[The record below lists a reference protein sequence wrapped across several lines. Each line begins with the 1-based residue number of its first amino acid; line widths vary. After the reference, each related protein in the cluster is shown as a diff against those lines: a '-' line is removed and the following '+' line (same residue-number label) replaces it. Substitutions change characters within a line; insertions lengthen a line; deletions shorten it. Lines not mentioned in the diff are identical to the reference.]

1 MTLLPRRLL
10 VAAATAAVL
19 ATAPALA
26 QPTDV
31 VLVSTQLRPVETAT
45 VFRNAIL
52 RDSPVKTVF
61 VGEEAEPMVTR
72 LGAELKAGSRTVSV
86 IGAVHGEILPLV
98 PMGALEPLDALV
110 AKLGDR
116 GIPPALMDAAKLGT
130 GNVLYMPWMQATYIM
145 VADKR
150 ALPFLPAGADLNALT
165 YEQLTQWGKNMM
177 EKTGRRQIG
186 FPAGQRGLLNRFFQG
201 YIYPSYTGGVVTP
214 FRSAEAEKMW
224 TDFKALWATVN
235 PGSTN
240 YDMMQDALLG
250 DEVWVAWDH
259 VARVIEALKTA
270 PDRFVTF
277 PAPAGPKG
285 RAYMAV
291 VAGLGIVKGAP
302 NRAGAEALIDY
313 LTKPAT
319 QLAVAREFAFF
330 PVISASLPTD
340 LQPGVKL
347 AAIGVD
353 KTQNARDAV
362 VVPLPIGLGTK
373 SGEFS
378 KVYMDAFTRIVLRN
392 EPIRAVLDSEGEKL
406 RAVML
411 SANAPC
417 WAPDKASAAAC
428 PVD

>member
-1 MTLLPRRLL
+1 MRNWAKGAL
-10 VAAATAAVL
+10 AAAAAVGM
-19 ATAPALA
+19 AAGVAWA
-26 QPTDV
+26 QQGDV

-45 VFRNAIL
+45 TFRNVIL
-52 RDSPVKTVF
+52 KEAPVKVTF
-61 VGEEAEPMVTR
+61 VGEEAEPMAVR

-86 IGAVHGEILPLV
+86 VGAVHGELLPLV
-98 PMGALEPLDALV
+98 PMGALEPLDGVV
-110 AKLGDR
+110 AKLGNR
-116 GIPPALMDAAKLGT
+116 GIPAALMEAAKLGT
-130 GNVLYMPWMQATYIM
+130 DKPLYVPWMQATYIM

-150 ALPFLPAGADLNALT
+150 ALPFLPAGADINALT
-165 YEQLTQWGKNMM
+165 YDQLAQWGRNLA

-186 FPAGQRGLLNRFFQG
+186 FPAGQRGLMNRFFQG
-201 YIYPSYTGGVVTP
+201 YLYPAYTGGVVTP

-240 YDMMQDALLG
+240 FDMMQDALLG

-291 VAGLGIVKGAP
+291 VAGLSIVKGAP

-313 LTKPAT
+313 LTRPAT

-330 PVISASLPTD
+330 PVISADLPAD
-340 LQPGVKL
+340 LSPGVKL
-347 AAIGVD
+347 AAQGVD
-353 KTQNARDAV
+353 RTQNAKDAV
-362 VVPLPIGLGTK
+362 VVPLPIGLGAKT
-373 SGEFS
+373 GEFS
-378 KVYMDAFTRIVLRN
+378 KAYMDAFTRIVLRG
-392 EPIRAVLDSEGEKL
+392 EPVRAVLDSEGEKL
-406 RAVML
+406 RAVMQ
-411 SANAPC
+411 AAGAPC
-417 WAPDKASAAAC
+417 WAPDKPSSGAC

>member
-1 MTLLPRRLL
+1 MTLLPRRLMA
-10 VAAATAAVL
+10 AAATAALL
-19 ATAPALA
+19 AAAPALA
-26 QPTDV
+26 QPSDV
-31 VLVSTQLRPVETAT
+31 VLLSTQLRPVDTAT
-45 VFRNAIL
+45 AFRNVVL
-52 RDSPVKTVF
+52 RDSPVRTVF

-72 LGAELKAGSRTVSV
+72 LAAELKAGSRTVSV

-116 GIPPALMDAAKLGT
+116 GIPPALMDAARLGT

-165 YEQLTQWGKNMM
+165 YDQLAQWGRNLM
-177 EKTGRRQIG
+177 ERTGRRQIG
-186 FPAGQRGLLNRFFQG
+186 FPAGQRGLMNRFFQG
-201 YIYPSYTGGVVTP
+201 YLYPAYTGGVVTP

-240 YDMMQDALLG
+240 YDMMQDPLLG

-259 VARVIEALKTA
+259 VARVIEALKAA

-277 PAPAGPKG
+277 PAPSGPKG

-313 LTKPAT
+313 LTRPAT

-330 PVISASLPTD
+330 PTISAPLPTD
-340 LQPGVKL
+340 LQAGVKL
-347 AAIGVD
+347 VAQGVD
-353 KTQNARDAV
+353 KTQTAKDAV
-362 VVPLPIGLGTK
+362 VVPLPIGLGAK

-378 KVYMDAFTRIVLRN
+378 KAYMDAFTRIVLRN

-406 RAVML
+406 RAVMQ
-411 SANAPC
+411 SAAAPC
-417 WAPDKASAAAC
+417 WAPDKASTGAC

>member
-1 MTLLPRRLL
+1 MRMWAKGAL
-10 VAAATAAVL
+10 AAAAAVGM
-19 ATAPALA
+19 AAGVAWA
-26 QPTDV
+26 QQGDV

-45 VFRNAIL
+45 TFRNVIL
-52 RDSPVKTVF
+52 KEAPVKVTF
-61 VGEEAEPMVTR
+61 VGEEAEPMAVR

-86 IGAVHGEILPLV
+86 VGAVHGELLPLV
-98 PMGALEPLDALV
+98 PMGALEPLDGVV
-110 AKLGDR
+110 AKLGNR
-116 GIPPALMDAAKLGT
+116 GIPAALMEAAKLGT
-130 GNVLYMPWMQATYIM
+130 DKPLYMPWMQATYIM

-150 ALPFLPAGADLNALT
+150 ALPFLPAGADINALT
-165 YEQLTQWGKNMM
+165 YDQLAQWGRNLA

-186 FPAGQRGLLNRFFQG
+186 FPAGQRGLMNRFFQG
-201 YIYPSYTGGVVTP
+201 YLYPAYTGGVVTP

-240 YDMMQDALLG
+240 FDMMQDALLG

-291 VAGLGIVKGAP
+291 VAGLSIVKGAP

-313 LTKPAT
+313 LTRPAT

-330 PVISASLPTD
+330 PVISADLPAD
-340 LQPGVKL
+340 LSPGVKL
-347 AAIGVD
+347 AAQGVD
-353 KTQNARDAV
+353 RTQNARDAV
-362 VVPLPIGLGTK
+362 VVPLPIGLGAKT
-373 SGEFS
+373 GEFS
-378 KVYMDAFTRIVLRN
+378 KAYMDAFTRIVLRG
-392 EPIRAVLDSEGEKL
+392 EPVRAVLDSEGEKL
-406 RAVML
+406 RAVMQ
-411 SANAPC
+411 AAGAPC
-417 WAPDKASAAAC
+417 WAPDKPSSGAC

>member
-1 MTLLPRRLL
+1 MRMWAKGAL
-10 VAAATAAVL
+10 AAAAAVGM
-19 ATAPALA
+19 AAGVAWA
-26 QPTDV
+26 QQGDV

-45 VFRNAIL
+45 TFRNVIL
-52 RDSPVKTVF
+52 KEAPVKVTF
-61 VGEEAEPMVTR
+61 VGEEAEPMAVR

-86 IGAVHGEILPLV
+86 VGAVHGELLPLV
-98 PMGALEPLDALV
+98 PMGALEPLDGVV
-110 AKLGDR
+110 AKLGNR
-116 GIPPALMDAAKLGT
+116 GIPAALMEAAKLGT
-130 GNVLYMPWMQATYIM
+130 DKPLYMPWMQATYIM

-150 ALPFLPAGADLNALT
+150 ALPFLPAGADINALT
-165 YEQLTQWGKNMM
+165 YDQLAQWGRNLA

-186 FPAGQRGLLNRFFQG
+186 FPAGQRGLMNRFFQG
-201 YIYPSYTGGVVTP
+201 YLYPAYTGGVVTP

-240 YDMMQDALLG
+240 FDMMQDALLG

-291 VAGLGIVKGAP
+291 VAGLSIVKGAP

-313 LTKPAT
+313 LTRPAT

-330 PVISASLPTD
+330 PVISADLPAD
-340 LQPGVKL
+340 LSPGVKL
-347 AAIGVD
+347 AAQGVD

-362 VVPLPIGLGTK
+362 VVPLPIGLGAKT
-373 SGEFS
+373 GEFS
-378 KVYMDAFTRIVLRN
+378 KAYMDSFTRIVLRG
-392 EPIRAVLDSEGEKL
+392 EPVRAVLDSEGEKL
-406 RAVML
+406 RAVMQ
-411 SANAPC
+411 AAGAPC
-417 WAPDKASAAAC
+417 WAPDKPSSGAC

>member
-1 MTLLPRRLL
+1 MRMWAKGAL
-10 VAAATAAVL
+10 AAAAAVGL
-19 ATAPALA
+19 AAGAAWA
-26 QPTDV
+26 QQGDV

-45 VFRNAIL
+45 TFRNVIL
-52 RDSPVKTVF
+52 KEAPVKVTF
-61 VGEEAEPMVTR
+61 VGEEAEPMAVR

-86 IGAVHGEILPLV
+86 VGAVHGELLPLV
-98 PMGALEPLDALV
+98 PMGALEPLDAVV
-110 AKLGDR
+110 AKLGNR
-116 GIPPALMDAAKLGT
+116 GIPAALMEAAKLGT
-130 GNVLYMPWMQATYIM
+130 DKPLYMPWMQATYIM

-150 ALPFLPAGADLNALT
+150 ALPYLPAGADINALT
-165 YEQLTQWGKNMM
+165 YDQLAQWGLTLM

-186 FPAGQRGLLNRFFQG
+186 FPAGQRGLMNRFFQG
-201 YIYPSYTGGVVTP
+201 YLYPAYTGGVVTP

-240 YDMMQDALLG
+240 FDMMQDALLG
-250 DEVWVAWDH
+250 EEVWVAWDH

-302 NRAGAEALIDY
+302 NQAGAEALIDY
-313 LTKPAT
+313 LTRPAT

-330 PVISASLPTD
+330 PVISADLPTD
-340 LQPGVKL
+340 LSPGVKL
-347 AAIGVD
+347 AAQGVD
-353 KTQNARDAV
+353 RTQNAKDAV
-362 VVPLPIGLGTK
+362 VVPLPIGLGAKT
-373 SGEFS
+373 GEFS
-378 KVYMDAFTRIVLRN
+378 KAYMDAFTRIVLRG
-392 EPIRAVLDSEGEKL
+392 EPVRAVLDSEGEKL
-406 RAVML
+406 RAVMQ
-411 SANAPC
+411 AAGAPC
-417 WAPDKASAAAC
+417 WAPDKPSRGAC

>member
-10 VAAATAAVL
+10 AAAATAAVL

-52 RDSPVKTVF
+52 RDSPVRTVF

-150 ALPFLPAGADLNALT
+150 ALPFLPAGADLNTLT
-165 YEQLTQWGKNMM
+165 YEQLAQWGRNLM

-259 VARVIEALKTA
+259 VARVIEALKAA

-353 KTQNARDAV
+353 KTQNAKDAV
-362 VVPLPIGLGTK
+362 VVPLPIGLGAK

-406 RAVML
+406 RAVMQ

-428 PVD
+428 PVN

>member
-1 MTLLPRRLL
+1 MRMWAKGAL
-10 VAAATAAVL
+10 AAAAAVGM
-19 ATAPALA
+19 AAGVAWA
-26 QPTDV
+26 QQGDV

-45 VFRNAIL
+45 TFRNVIL
-52 RDSPVKTVF
+52 KEAPVKVTF
-61 VGEEAEPMVTR
+61 VGEEAEPMAVR

-86 IGAVHGEILPLV
+86 VGAVHGELLPLV
-98 PMGALEPLDALV
+98 PMGALEPLDGVV
-110 AKLGDR
+110 AKLGNR
-116 GIPPALMDAAKLGT
+116 GIPAALMEAAKLGT
-130 GNVLYMPWMQATYIM
+130 DKPLYMPWMQATYIM

-150 ALPFLPAGADLNALT
+150 ALPFLPAGADINALT
-165 YEQLTQWGKNMM
+165 YDQLAQWGRNLA

-186 FPAGQRGLLNRFFQG
+186 FPAGQRGLMNRFFQG
-201 YIYPSYTGGVVTP
+201 YLYPAYTGGVVTP

-240 YDMMQDALLG
+240 FDMMQDALLG

-291 VAGLGIVKGAP
+291 VAGLSIVKGAP
-302 NRAGAEALIDY
+302 NQAGAEALIDY
-313 LTKPAT
+313 LTRPAT

-330 PVISASLPTD
+330 PVISADLPAD
-340 LQPGVKL
+340 LSPGVKL
-347 AAIGVD
+347 AAQGVD

-362 VVPLPIGLGTK
+362 VVPLPIGLGAKT
-373 SGEFS
+373 GEFS
-378 KVYMDAFTRIVLRN
+378 KAYMDSFTRIVLRG
-392 EPIRAVLDSEGEKL
+392 EPVRAVLDSEGEKL
-406 RAVML
+406 RAVMQ
-411 SANAPC
+411 AAGAPC
-417 WAPDKASAAAC
+417 WAPDKPSSGAC

>member
-10 VAAATAAVL
+10 AAAATAAVL

-52 RDSPVKTVF
+52 RDSPVRTVF

-150 ALPFLPAGADLNALT
+150 ALPFLPAGADLNTLT
-165 YEQLTQWGKNMM
+165 YEQLTQWGRNLM

-259 VARVIEALKTA
+259 VARVIEALKAA

-353 KTQNARDAV
+353 KTQNAKDAV
-362 VVPLPIGLGTK
+362 VVPLPIGLGAK

-406 RAVML
+406 RAVMQ

-428 PVD
+428 PVN